1 MKKIGIFILLC
12 FFASIEANAQTYQLF
27 SPDKTMLVTLSI
39 ADQITY
45 AVTLD
50 GNPIIDQSSISFVTS
65 LTAKSSKW
73 KIAKGKKSFH
83 NKPIIP
89 VFPIKTDTIQN
100 QYNQISL
107 EFTNDIVLEFRIFNN
122 GVAWR
127 WLTNHKGE
135 YTILNELI
143 QFKLTPDTK
152 TLFPLED
159 QVLYSHHER
168 IYIDTTLAGIGNS
181 KNGSLPALFVK
192 NRSNVVI
199 TESNLLNY
207 PGFYLETAENG
218 IINGIL
224 PRYPKSCQIVSDRD
238 EKVIDYEN
246 FIAKCMGKEDF
257 PWRVIVIE
265 REDKKLLDNQ
275 LVFQLADEPI
285 GDFNWVKPGKVAWD
299 WWNANNIYQV
309 PFEAGINTETYKYY
323 IDFAAQNNLDYIIL
337 DEGWSETT
345 NLLHVVPE
353 INMQELT
360 QYAAQKGVGVILWAS
375 WIPFRDHMTEV
386 LDQFEKWG
394 IKGVKID
401 FMQRDDQPMVQ
412 FYVKAA
418 QETAKRHMIVDFH
431 GAFKPTGLIRTYPNV
446 LSYEGVY
453 GLEQSKWDPKKRN
466 GPEQNLKIPFT
477 RMVAGPMDYT
487 PGAMINAQA
496 NDWQPHFRTPMSL
509 GTRCHQLAMYVI
521 YESPLQMLADSPT
534 HYYKEPEC
542 LLFLK
547 EVPTI
552 WTQTIPLEARVGKY
566 ILMAKKA
573 KDGKWFVGAMAD
585 WSERDLILNL
595 HFLAPGKYK
604 ITIWKDGLNANHN
617 GNDYLME
624 TIAWDSNNPIPIH
637 LAKGG
642 GWCAIIEPIT
652 K

>member
-1 MKKIGIFILLC
+1 MKKIGFCFLLVC
-12 FFASIEANAQTYQLF
+12 FTFARTWAQSYQLF
-27 SPDKTMLVTLSI
+27 SPDKSILVTLAI
-39 ADQITY
+39 TDQITY
-45 AVTLD
+45 SVELD
-50 GNPIIDQSSISFVTS
+50 GKQMIDHSTIDFRTS
-65 LTAKSSKW
+65 VSAKSSKW
-73 KIAKGKKSFH
+73 KIAKGKKSNH

-100 QYNQISL
+100 QYTQISL

-127 WLTNHKGE
+127 WLANHKGE
-135 YTILNELI
+135 YTILNESI
-143 QFKLTPDTK
+143 QFKFTPDTR
-152 TLFPLED
+152 TLFPSENN
-159 QVLYSHHER
+159 VLYSHHER
-168 IYIDTTLAGIGNS
+168 IYLDTTIAGLGNS
-181 KNGSLPALFVK
+181 QQACLPTLFCKKNA
-192 NRSNVVI
+192 NIVI
-199 TESNLLNY
+199 TESNLINY
-207 PGFYLETAENG
+207 PGFYLETNENG
-218 IINGIL
+218 TINGLL
-224 PRYPKSCQIVSDRD
+224 PRYPKSCKIVSDRD
-238 EKVIDYEN
+238 EKVEEYES
-246 FIAKCMGKEDF
+246 FIAKCTGKEDF

-275 LVFQLADEPI
+275 LVFQLADDPT
-285 GDFNWVKPGKVAWD
+285 GDFSWVKPGKVAWD

-309 PFEAGINTETYKYY
+309 PFQAGINTETYKYY
-323 IDFAAQNNLDYIIL
+323 VDFAAQNHLDYIIL

-360 QYAAQKGVGVILWAS
+360 QYAALKGVGVILWAS
-375 WIPFRDHMTEV
+375 WIPFRDNMTAV

-401 FMQRDDQPMVQ
+401 FMQRDDQQMVQ
-412 FYVKAA
+412 FYVKTA

-453 GLEQSKWDPKKRN
+453 GLEQSKWDPQKRN

-521 YESPLQMLADSPT
+521 FESPLQMLADSPT
-534 HYYKEPEC
+534 HYYKEPES
-542 LLFLK
+542 LAFLK
-547 EVPTI
+547 QVPTI
-552 WTQTIPLEARVGKY
+552 WSQTIPLEARVGKY
-566 ILMAKKA
+566 IIMAKMA
-573 KDGKWFVGAMAD
+573 KDGKWFVGAMTD
-585 WSERDLILNL
+585 WTERDVILNL
-595 HFLAPGKYK
+595 HFLPSGKYK
-604 ITIWKDGLNANHN
+604 LSIWKDGLNANRN

-624 TIAWDSNNPIPIH
+624 TIIWDFNESLPVH

-642 GWCAIIEPIT
+642 GWCAIIEPIAD
-652 K
+652 

>member
-1 MKKIGIFILLC
+1 MKNIGIFIFLC
-12 FFASIEANAQTYQLF
+12 CLTYIGARAQSYQLF
-27 SPDKTMLVTLSI
+27 SPDKSILVSLTI

-45 AVTLD
+45 AVALD
-50 GNPIIDQSSISFVTS
+50 GNPIIDHSTISFVTS
-65 LTAKSSKW
+65 VSAKSSKW

-83 NKPIIP
+83 IKPIVPIY
-89 VFPIKTDTIQN
+89 PIKTDTIQN

-122 GVAWR
+122 GIAWR
-127 WLTNHKGE
+127 WLSNHKGD
-135 YTILNELI
+135 YTILNESI
-143 QFKLTPDTK
+143 QFKFTPDTR
-152 TLFPLED
+152 TLFPSENH
-159 QVLYSHHER
+159 VLYSHHER
-168 IYIDTTLAGIGNS
+168 IYLDTTLAALEIAQQGC
-181 KNGSLPALFVK
+181 LPALFCK
-192 NRSNVVI
+192 NNAKIVI
-199 TESNLLNY
+199 TESNLINY
-207 PGFYLETAENG
+207 PGFFLETAENG
-218 IINGIL
+218 TINGLL
-224 PRYPKSCQIVSDRD
+224 PHYPKSLKIVSDRD
-238 EKVIDYEN
+238 EKVEEYES
-246 FIAKCMGKEDF
+246 FIAKCSGKEDF

-275 LVFQLADEPI
+275 LVFQLADEPT
-285 GDFNWVKPGKVAWD
+285 GDFSWVKPGKVAWD

-323 IDFAAQNNLDYIIL
+323 IDFAAQNHLDYIIL

-353 INMQELT
+353 INIQELT
-360 QYAAQKGVGVILWAS
+360 QYATQKGVGMILWAS
-375 WIPFRDHMTEV
+375 WIPFRDNMTAV
-386 LDQFEKWG
+386 LDQFEKWD

-453 GLEQSKWDPKKRN
+453 GLEQSKWDPQKRN
-466 GPEQNLKIPFT
+466 SPEQNLKIPFT

-534 HYYKEPEC
+534 HYYKEPES
-542 LLFLK
+542 LVFLK

-552 WTQTIPLEARVGKY
+552 WTQTIPLEACVGKY

-573 KDGKWFVGAMAD
+573 KDGKWFVGAMTD
-585 WSERDLILNL
+585 WTERDLILNL
-595 HFLAPGKYK
+595 HFLTPGKYK
-604 ITIWKDGLNANHN
+604 ITIWKDGINANQN

-624 TIAWDSNNPIPIH
+624 TKVWDSNNPIPIH

-642 GWCAIIEPIT
+642 GWCAIIESSIF
-652 K
+652 